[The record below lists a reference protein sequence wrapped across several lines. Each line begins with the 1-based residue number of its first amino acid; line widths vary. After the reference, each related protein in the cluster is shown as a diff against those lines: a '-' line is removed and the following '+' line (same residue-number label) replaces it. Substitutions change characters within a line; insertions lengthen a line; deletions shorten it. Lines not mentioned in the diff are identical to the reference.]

1 MIPASFPA
9 FFRLTLAVLA
19 ALTLGACS
27 SSVTGPGGKITKVKY
42 FHLQPGDLRQAQQR
56 TLSFEREHVFYGAI
70 TAQEINDRF
79 GHYYAFSWKLDDR
92 TGPVT
97 VRFQYRLAKTGL
109 RDFSQEQ
116 VVDDIGRSNLSRFE
130 VNGPEY
136 RNNGRI
142 TMWKVTLLRGKEEL
156 VSQQSFLWN

>member
-1 MIPASFPA
+1 M
-9 FFRLTLAVLA
+9 LA

-27 SSVTGPGGKITKVKY
+27 SAVTGPGGTISKVKY
-42 FHLQPGDLRQAQQR
+42 FHLQPGDLRQANQR
-56 TLSFEREHVFYGAI
+56 MLTFEREHIFYGAL

-79 GHYYAFSWKLDDR
+79 GHYYAFFWKLDDR

-109 RDFSQEQ
+109 KDFVQEQ
-116 VVDDIGRSNLSRFE
+116 VVDDIRRSNISRFE

-156 VSQQSFLWN
+156 VSQQSYLWN

>member
-1 MIPASFPA
+1 M
-9 FFRLTLAVLA
+9 
-19 ALTLGACS
+19 TLGACS
-27 SSVTGPGGKITKVKY
+27 SAVTGPGGTITKVKY
-42 FHLQPGDLRQAQQR
+42 FHLPTGDVSQTQQR
-56 TLSFEREHVFYGAI
+56 TLTFEREHIFYGAL

-79 GHYYAFSWKLDDR
+79 GHYFAVFWKLNER
-92 TGPVT
+92 SGPVT
-97 VRFQYRLAKTGL
+97 VRFQYRMAKTGL

-116 VVDDIGRSNLSRFE
+116 VVDDIRRSNISRFE